1 MRGRT
6 FKPWTKSGID
16 VTFAIYFLL
25 RSFLSRPL
33 SSFILSFIFHPGL
46 FSYFS
51 IPPLVFLPPI
61 LLSCYFI
68 CFSYHFLPYAFLL
81 VISKVVTH
89 HWMELFTDMK
99 VLQIWGI
106 FFFIT
111 HFQKK
116 IWRALKN
123 YSLFLTLHGDKGRTR
138 TEGYWVG
145 VKILKRQVPNCF

>member
-6 FKPWTKSGID
+6 FKPWTKSDID
-16 VTFAIYFLL
+16 VTFAIHFLL

-46 FSYFS
+46 LSYFS
-51 IPPLVFLPPI
+51 IPLLVFLPPI

-106 FFFIT
+106 YFFYHAFSKENMKS
-111 HFQKK
+111 FKK
-116 IWRALKN
+116 
-123 YSLFLTLHGDKGRTR
+123 LFPLLNSPWGQRSNKD
-138 TEGYWVG
+138 WG
-145 VKILKRQVPNCF
+145 VLGGG